1 MNNEKKFI
9 INFAI
14 IMFRIIYI
22 LAFTIAALGATF
34 DGFSDVVIVFA
45 ITGIIMVGF
54 TVVMKRYRNKI
65 KKTQSEYDKKTK
77 DYNVKVKAIMD
88 ERHKMANEINKNLN
102 LEIDETKIQYSDQDR
117 NRIIKNCNTMKKNK
131 LPYNESMKLIP
142 FDAVVKVKTKEEIAR
157 QMIKDFIVAQK
168 AINRL
173 NGISD
178 MQDPA
183 FVEMTLKY
191 QPGDDVYNMLS
202 QISKGEINE
211 VTLTQLPY
219 LYERVNVYMWILGL
233 ASKPRQDKQC
243 DYVFTGYTLYKYNN
257 IDEILNNC
265 KMKSYDEIMEFADL
279 ITRYEWAMIELS
291 QNGQTSKKINND
303 SVIEQKKAM
312 DFVTSFDSSILLKNN
327 N

>member
-1 MNNEKKFI
+1 MKPPCEI
-9 INFAI
+9 VVWYVIPAI
-14 IMFRIIYI
+14 RSE
-22 LAFTIAALGATF
+22 LAKEL
-34 DGFSDVVIVFA
+34 
-45 ITGIIMVGF
+45 
-54 TVVMKRYRNKI
+54 
-65 KKTQSEYDKKTK
+65 
-77 DYNVKVKAIMD
+77 
-88 ERHKMANEINKNLN
+88 LN
-102 LEIDETKIQYSDQDR
+102 LGMRQKDVSELMDITQPAVSQYITDKRGSG
-117 NRIIKNCNTMKKNK
+117 IKLDDN
-131 LPYNESMKLIP
+131 
-142 FDAVVKVKTKEEIAR
+142 VR

-183 FVEMTLKY
+183 FVEMALKY
-191 QPGDDVYNMLS
+191 QPGDDIYNMLS
-202 QISKGEINE
+202 QISKGEIDE

-312 DFVTSFDSSILLKNN
+312 DFVTSFDSNILLKNN